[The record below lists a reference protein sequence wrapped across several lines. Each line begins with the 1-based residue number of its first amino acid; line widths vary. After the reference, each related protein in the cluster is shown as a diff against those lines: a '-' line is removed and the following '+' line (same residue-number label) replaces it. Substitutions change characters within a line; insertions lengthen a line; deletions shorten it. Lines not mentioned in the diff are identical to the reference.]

1 MDRSLPDLLKQASAV
16 LAREATRLP
25 SSFSSGAIPTGI
37 SERTLPESRV
47 PEGVASAAGA
57 LGHAGNPAAQLCP
70 ITGAALPLPGAGKPD
85 LRQQA
90 HELMASLLQLLGP
103 TTLSGMPLGQ
113 YAAPVSGIDASKGY
127 AGHACPVT
135 QASVPSGGVFDRDL
149 LRRQAHQFIET
160 ALITFN
166 EATGEKGLPAED
178 QVPLLRPVAP
188 VQSGETAR
196 VQLSVANEENTPAEV
211 TLYCTNFATDRGYEI
226 PSLRVTTSPRQLLI
240 PARSTGNFEISIA
253 IPQQAP
259 AGNYAGLIQAMGNTY
274 FKAVLCI
281 EVR

>member
-1 MDRSLPDLLKQASAV
+1 MDRSLPDLIKQASAV

-25 SSFSSGAIPTGI
+25 SSLSSGVIPTGI
-37 SERTLPESRV
+37 SNHSGYESQIA
-47 PEGVASAAGA
+47 ESIAASTGG
-57 LGHAGNPAAQLCP
+57 LGQGGNPAAQLCP

-90 HELMASLLQLLGP
+90 HELVASLLELLGP
-103 TTLSGMPLGQ
+103 TTLTGMLPGQ
-113 YAAPVSGIDASKGY
+113 YAPPSPGVDASRGY
-127 AGHACPVT
+127 AGLACPIT
-135 QASVPSGGVFDRDL
+135 QATVPTGPFDRDL

-178 QVPLLRPVAP
+178 QVPLIRPVAP
-188 VQSGETAR
+188 VQPGETAQ
-196 VQLSVANEENTPAEV
+196 VKLSVANEEGTPCQVA
-211 TLYCTNFATDRGYEI
+211 LYCTNFAADRGYEI
-226 PSLRVTTSPRQLLI
+226 PSLRVTTSPRQATI
-240 PARSTGNFEISIA
+240 PAHGTADFEINIA